1 MNKIEK
7 IKNTARSLA
16 EAMIDGDTREWP
28 PECPFIL
35 YQPERPAKQQQH
47 EENNIICEE

>member
-7 IKNTARSLA
+7 IKNKARSLA

-35 YQPERPAKQQQH
+35 YQPERPAKQH
-47 EENNIICEE
+47 EENDINCEE